1 MKITEYRPTIAEL
14 IADYYDDDEEG
25 VYAYGG
31 KLNVRPKYQREFVYD
46 DAKQKAVI
54 DSILNGFPLNA
65 MYWADNGDGTYE
77 VIDGQQRT
85 LSICR
90 FAEMDYSIEMDGV
103 RMNLSNIKRIHP
115 EMYDAFMNYHLQV
128 YICEGKTDE
137 RLKWFE
143 RINIQGELLTAQEL
157 RNVNYTGSWL
167 TAAKK
172 YFSKTNCAAQTLAA
186 QYLKGDCNRQEV
198 LETVLRWITNTED
211 CGKKTDMT
219 AVCEYMAAHQDAAD
233 ASELIDYFERVID
246 WVKELFPNYRKEMK
260 GQDWGIM
267 YNKYH
272 ENEYDP
278 DELEEELSEL
288 ENAEDVTKTWMYG
301 YVLSKED
308 YQDKA
313 ITRKFSAAIKKAK
326 YTEQSGHCA
335 ICGEWFPLAK
345 MEADH
350 IIPFSKGGR
359 TILSN
364 CQCLC
369 KQCNRDKSSA
379 MEEEE

>member
-1 MKITEYRPTIAEL
+1 
-14 IADYYDDDEEG
+14 
-25 VYAYGG
+25 
-31 KLNVRPKYQREFVYD
+31 
-46 DAKQKAVI
+46 
-54 DSILNGFPLNA
+54 
-65 MYWADNGDGTYE
+65 
-77 VIDGQQRT
+77 
-85 LSICR
+85 
-90 FAEMDYSIEMDGV
+90 
-103 RMNLSNIKRIHP
+103 
-115 EMYDAFMNYHLQV
+115 
-128 YICEGKTDE
+128 
-137 RLKWFE
+137 
-143 RINIQGELLTAQEL
+143 
-157 RNVNYTGSWL
+157 
-167 TAAKK
+167 
-172 YFSKTNCAAQTLAA
+172 
-186 QYLKGDCNRQEV
+186 
-198 LETVLRWITNTED
+198 
-211 CGKKTDMT
+211 
-219 AVCEYMAAHQDAAD
+219 
-233 ASELIDYFERVID
+233 
-246 WVKELFPNYRKEMK
+246 
-260 GQDWGIM
+260 M

-364 CQCLC
+364 CQCLF

-379 MEEEE
+379 MVEEE

>member
-1 MKITEYRPTIAEL
+1 M
-14 IADYYDDDEEG
+14 
-25 VYAYGG
+25 
-31 KLNVRPKYQREFVYD
+31 
-46 DAKQKAVI
+46 
-54 DSILNGFPLNA
+54 
-65 MYWADNGDGTYE
+65 
-77 VIDGQQRT
+77 
-85 LSICR
+85 
-90 FAEMDYSIEMDGV
+90 
-103 RMNLSNIKRIHP
+103 
-115 EMYDAFMNYHLQV
+115 
-128 YICEGKTDE
+128 
-137 RLKWFE
+137 
-143 RINIQGELLTAQEL
+143 
-157 RNVNYTGSWL
+157 
-167 TAAKK
+167 
-172 YFSKTNCAAQTLAA
+172 
-186 QYLKGDCNRQEV
+186 
-198 LETVLRWITNTED
+198 RWITNTED

-233 ASELIDYFERVID
+233 AAELIDYFERVID

-308 YQDKA
+308 YQDRA

-326 YTEQSGHCA
+326 YAEQSGHCA

-379 MEEEE
+379 IEEE